1 MQDLYQ
7 QRIGYNGSFYL
18 PQSNESTW
26 SLWHH
31 PRHGCNLCSV
41 PHTSAATATA
51 GFTKVHALVCTVGAL
66 TVWPGASNV
75 IAGAANF
82 TVDIRCR
89 ADDVRLAVVRDT
101 VASINS
107 LCAR

>member
-1 MQDLYQ
+1 M
-7 QRIGYNGSFYL
+7 
-18 PQSNESTW
+18 
-26 SLWHH
+26 
-31 PRHGCNLCSV
+31 
-41 PHTSAATATA
+41 
-51 GFTKVHALVCTVGAL
+51 CTVGAV